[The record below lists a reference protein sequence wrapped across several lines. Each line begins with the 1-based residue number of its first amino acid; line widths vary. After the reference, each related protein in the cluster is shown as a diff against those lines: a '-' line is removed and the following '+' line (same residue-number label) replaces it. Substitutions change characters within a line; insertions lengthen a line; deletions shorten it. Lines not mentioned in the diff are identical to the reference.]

1 MKMLLAD
8 LLDKMA
14 TERAAGDQLSVQVHA
29 LTIAVMALLLQQDE
43 NRGEKIQESIREAF
57 DALQTE
63 ATITTT
69 ELQVLRESRGCQ
81 RLLERYHEHGALS
94 LVNRSD

>member
-63 ATITTT
+63 ATITTG
-69 ELQVLRESRGCQ
+69 S
-81 RLLERYHEHGALS
+81 S
-94 LVNRSD
+94 

>member
-81 RLLERYHEHGALS
+81 RLLERYHEHGSLS